1 MMLKITILEDQKE
14 QAARLSAMLKHY
26 AEEHADFSYTLQH
39 YDQSIQ
45 LLTEYRCD
53 ADLLFLDIQLPDML
67 GMEVAKRIRAIDDRV
82 MIIFITMLT
91 QYAIEGY
98 SVGAFDYVLKP
109 VRYDEFAAKMDRACR
124 ILAHRSSSMTIDVRT
139 KEDIHR
145 ISVDD
150 VTYIEI
156 SNHDVMIHTPQETY
170 KQWGNLKT
178 YEEML
183 SEAHFVRCNAC
194 YLVNLKYVKGIHG
207 DTVRVYEDELTIS
220 KSKRKDFMAAVARYK
235 GGSR

>member
-1 MMLKITILEDQKE
+1 MLKIIILEDQRD
-14 QAARLSAMLKHY
+14 QAERLSAMLKRY
-26 AEEHADFSYTLQH
+26 ADTHPSFSYTLQH

-53 ADLLFLDIQLPDML
+53 TDLLFLDIQLPDML
-67 GMEVAKRIRAIDDRV
+67 GIDVAKRIRAIDDQV
-82 MIIFITMLT
+82 MIVFITMLT

-109 VRYDEFAAKMDRACR
+109 VRYDEFSAKLDRACR
-124 ILAHRSSSMTIDVRT
+124 ILSHRSSSMTIDVHT
-139 KEDIHR
+139 KEDIRR

-150 VTYIEI
+150 ITYIEV

-170 KQWGNLKT
+170 KQWGSLKT

-183 SEAHFVRCNAC
+183 GEVHFVRCNAC

-207 DTVRVYEDELTIS
+207 DLVLVHQDELTIS
-220 KSKRKDFMAAVARYK
+220 KSKRKDFMAAVAQYK

>member
-1 MMLKITILEDQKE
+1 MLKITILEDQPD
-14 QAARLSAMLKHY
+14 QAERLSAMLNRYSAAH
-26 AEEHADFSYTLQH
+26 EDFSYSLQY

-45 LLTEYRCD
+45 LLTEYHCD
-53 ADLLFLDIQLPDML
+53 TDVLFLDIQLPDML
-67 GMEVAKRIRAIDDRV
+67 GIDVAKRIRAIDDRV

-109 VRYDEFAAKMDRACR
+109 VRYEEFSAKLDRACR
-124 ILAHRSSSMTIDVRT
+124 ILSHRSTAMTIDVRT
-139 KEDIHR
+139 KEEVRR

-150 VTYIEI
+150 ITYIEI
-156 SNHDVMIHTPQETY
+156 SNHDVMIHTPQDIY

-183 SEAHFVRCNAC
+183 GGVHFVRCNAC

-207 DTVRVYEDELTIS
+207 DVVQVHQEGLTIS